1 MSQVYNLPKIYR
13 YIYVY
18 YYLITMYIDLKKIPL
33 SHAYNYILNRS
44 EIHAHWVECNS
55 FNDQYLVCIFRT
67 AKTAI

>member
-1 MSQVYNLPKIYR
+1 
-13 YIYVY
+13 
-18 YYLITMYIDLKKIPL
+18 MYIDLKKIPL

-55 FNDQYLVCIFRT
+55 FNDQYLACIFRT